1 VGVDHGDHAGES
13 QGGGE
18 LLHHFDVG
26 YGIEENGCERTVN
39 RYR

>member
-1 VGVDHGDHAGES
+1 
-13 QGGGE
+13 